1 MSRVIDERVVSMQF
15 DNKQFESNVST
26 TMSTLEKLKRSLN
39 FTGASKG
46 LENINSAAKGC
57 NLSPISSAVDAVGL
71 KFNAMYTIADQALRN
86 ITTRVQQTAEHMVKA
101 FTIDPIKT
109 GFQEYETQINAVQ
122 TILANTESKG
132 ETLETVNA
140 ALDELNTYADKTIY
154 NFTEM
159 TRNIGTFTAAGVEL
173 DVATNA
179 IQGIANLAAVSGS
192 NAQQAS
198 TAMYQLSQALASGTV
213 KLMDWNSVVNAGMG
227 GQVFQDALKETARV
241 HGVAIDQMIKDN
253 GSFRETLKDG
263 WLTSEILTETLQK
276 FTLTTEGL
284 TDAQI
289 EANRQMLKSKGYT
302 DAQIEEIF
310 KLGET
315 ATNAATKVK
324 TFTQLMDTLKEA
336 AQSGWTQSW
345 ELIVGDFEEAKSLW
359 TGVSDTFGE
368 IINASSQSRNDVL
381 AGALN
386 SKWDNFIEKMNEVG
400 LSTEEFE
407 GTLSEVLKDHGYDVD
422 TMIEKYGSF
431 EAALKEGAYPVANL
445 KEAIDRLSISMV
457 DLSDVEAGLT
467 KGSKG
472 DQVKKVQEVLDNL
485 GFDLGKWGV
494 DGIIGSQTEA
504 AIKAFQELEGLEVT
518 GIIDDE
524 TLKALNEAQSSM
536 GDLKKELMGLIDGV
550 DELGGREKLIRAFKN
565 LWEALTKPI
574 KAVGKAWNN
583 VFGTSTEEKSA
594 KLLKLIE
601 GFESF
606 TEKLIISGDSA
617 DEITRIFGGLFSLLK
632 TGGMFVGGGFKM
644 AFQLLSGVLENF
656 DLNILEVAAAIG
668 DALTAVHNWISENNY
683 LADALTFVFGMLVA
697 GALKVK
703 EWIDAFITL
712 PQVQERI
719 AAIGEAF
726 SNIGDYFSG
735 GIKKVQNF
743 ISLLK
748 KIDLKTLFG
757 NTNFS
762 KTLRENLFK
771 NFQTNVLG
779 YFSNI
784 GEKLGGFVSNIVAS
798 LVLLRDSA
806 GEYLGTAGERFQE
819 LRDKISS
826 FFTMVREKLG
836 ANMGKILALG
846 TLITFLLIVKKIKD
860 AVELIA
866 HPLDMVDDFLDGLG
880 KSVKQFAKAAAI
892 KNIAASIA
900 ILAASVAVLAL
911 LPQKKVWSAVGAI
924 VALGAGL
931 VVMAKMMDKIDAAD
945 LSKLSLSLLSM
956 GGALLLIATAVRIIG
971 GMEGGD
977 WLKGT
982 LSIVAFMGM
991 ISVVAKSAKGLGRG
1005 VSDFGKMM
1013 TRLSIALLGMAI
1025 VVKIF
1030 GNMDTGTLL
1039 KGGGAVTFFLL
1050 TMLGMMKMSSII
1062 GRNSAKFGSM
1072 MIKLGGALLLMA
1084 WVIKIL
1090 GGMDTETMVKG
1101 GAAVVIFLGTIVG
1114 LMAATK
1120 LIGDGDIAKFGTM
1133 MLGIGTSL
1141 ILMTGAIK
1149 ILAGMNIGDIIKGEL
1164 AIAGMVGII
1173 VGLMAATK
1181 LLGKY
1186 SFNSGKVGVMLI
1198 GFATAVMMLS
1208 GSILLLSMI
1217 DGSDLKKA
1225 MLAMTGIGAIL
1236 AGLIFATKYA
1246 KSIKLGTIVAMSIAV
1261 GVLAASVMAL
1271 SFITG
1276 KKLAGATA
1284 AVMGITGMFALL
1296 ALATKSLSAKTT
1308 IGLLIMT
1315 ATVGA
1320 LAYILH
1326 KLANVENPD
1335 TVLKVA
1341 TALSEVLLSLSI
1353 SCALLGVI
1361 GSLGPMVLIGAA
1373 LLALVL
1379 GVLSGFAAIG
1389 IAALPTIGKKLGE
1402 FGEAIRPFMDVT
1414 KDITPD
1420 FADGIKNLAEAF
1432 AILTGTAFV
1441 DAIGSKI
1448 FGGSALD
1455 TFGKQI
1461 AKFGVALA
1469 AFMRTVSKPFNELSG
1484 VDGVP
1489 AVDIDNV
1496 NAAIDAGV
1504 RLSELANT
1512 IPDTSGLSTKFGKK
1526 DIGVFGDQIAAFA
1539 TGLVGF
1545 LQKVSAPFFTLSS
1558 GSDSNL
1564 SIQSETIDFEA
1575 VGSAVDV
1582 AVDLADIASTI
1593 PDTSGWSTKFAK
1605 KDLGA
1610 FGTQIATFATGLS
1623 KYLIAIS
1630 APLTKI
1636 GETQT
1641 TTEVKSVE
1649 INWDNIKQ
1657 ATSVASDLADL
1668 AEDIPDTSGWSTIFE
1683 KKDLSEFGTQI
1694 AAFANGLATYLSAMS
1709 DPIATLV
1716 AKTPA
1721 SSESSVDEVNWDSVK
1736 KATGVATDLATIA
1749 NDIPDTSGWSTT
1761 FGGKNLGEF
1770 GTQVA
1775 SFASGLALYLSAM
1788 SDPIASL
1795 TSTATGDNSIAS
1807 AVDEVNWDSIKEAT
1821 GVATDLAGVAATI
1834 PETSKW
1840 GEWFSGNKDLSA
1852 FSSQLKAFATGL
1864 VTYLATMSDPIAS
1877 LTAATQIQTEDGQA
1891 TASTINWSTIKSA
1904 TGVATDLAGVANSI
1918 PETSKWGEIF
1928 SGNKNMGTFGTQL
1941 ATFANGLTKFL
1952 TDTNAAFNGLSEA
1965 GSSEAVSINMNNVS
1979 AAVDVALKLAD
1990 LATTISNNSA
2000 GWDWLTGKDDLSDF
2014 GTDLT
2019 NFAQGLSGFSAEVS
2033 ELNTSGMT
2041 AAADAASTIVDIST
2055 TVGDS
2060 STDNLATLG
2069 GNILSFGKQ
2078 LGMFFDEVTTVNTV
2092 QIAMIA
2098 ASIKQIMALGKEG
2111 SGLDF
2116 SALSNLSDALGEIG
2130 TDSVDKFVAAFQ
2142 NSGPKVMAA
2151 ARAMVTMLRMG
2162 IIVGGSLVVNA
2173 SKTIATQ
2180 AASSLKNKWSAF
2192 YDAGKFLV
2200 QGFASGI
2207 TINTFRASAAAKA
2220 MATAAYQAAKEV
2232 LKINSP
2238 SKAFRSL
2245 GYSVPEG
2252 FAMGIDRLSGLV
2264 KDSSVSM
2271 AKTAINGTKNAI
2283 AHIADV
2289 INSDIDAQPTIRP
2302 VVDLTN
2308 VRSGANSIS
2317 SMFNMQPSIATMSN
2331 VSAISTMMATSQNGS
2346 NSDVISAIE
2355 DLGRRLG
2362 KPSGDTYNFNG
2373 ITYDDGS
2380 NISDA
2385 VKTLVNAARVERRR

>member
-39 FTGASKG
+39 FPGASKG
-46 LENINSAAKGC
+46 LENINSVAKGC

-550 DELGGREKLIRAFKN
+550 DELSGREKLIRAFKN

-617 DEITRIFGGLFSLLK
+617 DKITRIFGGLFSLLK

-683 LADALTFVFGMLVA
+683 FADALTFVFGMLVA

-806 GEYLGTAGERFQE
+806 GEYLGAAGERFQE

-1072 MIKLGGALLLMA
+1072 MIELGGALLLMA

-1164 AIAGMVGII
+1164 AIAGMAGII

-1236 AGLIFATKYA
+1236 AGLIFVTKYA

-1320 LAYILH
+1320 LAYVLH

-1582 AVDLADIASTI
+1582 A
-1593 PDTSGWSTKFAK
+1593 
-1605 KDLGA
+1605 
-1610 FGTQIATFATGLS
+1610 
-1623 KYLIAIS
+1623 
-1630 APLTKI
+1630 
-1636 GETQT
+1636 
-1641 TTEVKSVE
+1641 
-1649 INWDNIKQ
+1649 
-1657 ATSVASDLADL
+1657 SDLADL
-1668 AEDIPDTSGWSTIFE
+1668 AENIPDTSGWSTIFE

-1709 DPIATLV
+1709 DPIASLTST
-1716 AKTPA
+1716 ATGDNSIA
-1721 SSESSVDEVNWDSVK
+1721 SAVDEVKWDSIK
-1736 KATGVATDLATIA
+1736 QATSVASDLADLA
-1749 NDIPDTSGWSTT
+1749 ENIPDTSGWSTI
-1761 FGGKNLGEF
+1761 FEKKDLSEF
-1770 GTQVA
+1770 GTQIA
-1775 SFASGLALYLSAM
+1775 AFANGLATYLSAM

-1807 AVDEVNWDSIKEAT
+1807 AVDEVKWDSIKQAT
-1821 GVATDLAGVAATI
+1821 SVASDLAGVAATI

-2192 YDAGKFLV
+2192 YVAGKFLV